1 VAAELVA
8 AERGL
13 GAVIVNGQNF
23 FQVPVIFVGII
34 MIGTVAVLMDQ
45 VLALCDCASPD
56 VAGVDVMETQRQE
69 ARERVIFNNVSK
81 TYHGDHGSVKV
92 VEDVSFNLAEGEFV
106 SLIGPSG
113 CGKTTM
119 LQMLAGF
126 VTQDTGQITLDGGP
140 IKGPGSDRGVIFQ
153 EYGVFPWL
161 TVEKNIDFGLSLRC
175 NKHLDPSA
183 RSLYRT
189 T

>member
-1 VAAELVA
+1 M
-8 AERGL
+8 
-13 GAVIVNGQNF
+13 N
-23 FQVPVIFVGII
+23 
-34 MIGTVAVLMDQ
+34 
-45 VLALCDCASPD
+45 
-56 VAGVDVMETQRQE
+56 TQQQE
-69 ARERVIFNNVSK
+69 ARERVIFKNVSK

-126 VTQDTGQITLDGGP
+126 VTPDTGSITLDGAA

-161 TVEKNIDFGLSLRC
+161 TVQRISSLDFRCPVTSGLDRI
-175 NKHLDPSA
+175 A
-183 RSLYRT
+183 RKSYPT
-189 T
+189 TSN